1 MIDFLLNKN
10 CISQIGKFIEIKKEI
25 QYNKSMNLIKSKSIK
40 ERKIKLK
47 KVAVFLA
54 EGFEEG
60 EALFVVDILR
70 RAGFQ
75 CDSVSTAGEMVK
87 GSHDIVVKA
96 DKIISDE
103 IKEYDM
109 IVLPG
114 GLPGAANLRDDERVI
129 ELVRFFDK
137 APEKFIAAIC
147 AAPMVLERAGIIKGR
162 TMTSYPGEKYTT
174 LLKEANYIED
184 IVAIDNNLITSRGP
198 ATTLP
203 FAYALVDVLGGNS
216 SVLKQGMLYNM
227 VRESGF

>member
-1 MIDFLLNKN
+1 M
-10 CISQIGKFIEIKKEI
+10 
-25 QYNKSMNLIKSKSIK
+25 
-40 ERKIKLK
+40 R

-60 EALFVVDILR
+60 ESLFVIDILR

-75 CDSVSTAGEMVK
+75 CDSVSIKEEMVK

-96 DKIISDE
+96 DKIINDE
-103 IKEYDM
+103 IKDYDM

-129 ELVRFFDK
+129 DLVKYFDK
-137 APEKFIAAIC
+137 APEKFVAAIC

-162 TMTSYPGEKYTT
+162 TITSYPGEKYTT
-174 LLKEANYIED
+174 LLKEANYVED
-184 IVAIDNNLITSRGP
+184 IVVIDDHLITSRGP

-203 FAYALVDVLGGNS
+203 FAYALVDALGGNS